1 MKFGSLS
8 LKAKMLWGGILLA
21 LVPVAILGAF
31 AYLEASKGLEKE
43 GYQKSKMLA
52 KQLAVAANQE
62 LYEKLN
68 LAKALASMHSLR
80 QVASAAPMDKG
91 QDPKSLKAQLQ
102 TTLKSIK
109 EKSGKDLEAILF
121 ADPAG
126 VVQADSENGTSIGI
140 SVANRPYFQAGKSG
154 KSGVGNTLKS
164 RLSGQPVA
172 VVYSPIQGGQGD
184 FKGLLAMVLRAD
196 RISKRISGTKIGKTG
211 YGWMVDKNGFFV
223 AHPNPD
229 NILKLNFKDLKGM
242 EAISKEML
250 AGKEGVEEYVFKGTP
265 KVCGYA
271 PVPLAGWSIGSTQDT
286 AEFMAPVITIRN
298 WVIGIGLGSL
308 VLATILVFIFVSRIN
323 KTMSEIT
330 EDLGSGAD
338 QLASASTEIASASQ
352 SLAEGAS
359 EQAAALEE
367 TSATLEEL
375 TASSKD
381 TANITEGANQL
392 MNQNIA
398 KTAKSLKALKHLTSE
413 MDQIEKDSGQ
423 IGTVTKTIDEIAFQ
437 TNLLAL
443 NASVEAARAGA
454 AGAGFAVVADE
465 VRALALRAAE
475 AAKGTQELLESMR
488 TRIVNGAGSL
498 RNMSGDFD
506 GIVESA
512 TVLGEQTASITE
524 ASKEQ
529 SLGIEQIRDAASQM
543 DQMTQRMAANS
554 EESAASAE
562 ELAGQT
568 EMMRSIVV
576 SLLSLVHGEGK
587 ENHQKKPSKK
597 NRKGGFLNRKKN
609 KNEHENQALL
619 THDEI
624 D

>member
-1 MKFGSLS
+1 M
-8 LKAKMLWGGILLA
+8 A
-21 LVPVAILGAF
+21 LVPIVILGIF
-31 AYLEASKGLEKE
+31 AYMEASDGLEKE
-43 GYQKSKMLA
+43 GYRKARMLA

-62 LYEKLN
+62 LIEKLN
-68 LAKALASMHSLR
+68 MTKTLGNMHILR
-80 QVASAAPMDKG
+80 QAVGDAPLDQG
-91 QDPKSLKAQLQ
+91 QKAKDVHAHLQDSLKR
-102 TTLKSIK
+102 IK
-109 EKSGKDLEAILF
+109 AEAGKDLEAILLT
-121 ADPAG
+121 DSQG
-126 VVQADSENGTSIGI
+126 IVRADSQDAKSIGI
-140 SVANRPYFQAGKSG
+140 SIANRPYFQFAKSG
-154 KSGVGNTLKS
+154 KSGVGNTVKS
-164 RLSGQPVA
+164 RLSGQPIV
-172 VVYSPIQGGQGD
+172 VVYTPVLAKGGE
-184 FKGLLAMVLRAD
+184 FKGILAMAVRAD
-196 RISKRISGTKIGKTG
+196 QISKRISGTKIGKTG

-229 NILKLNFKDLKGM
+229 NILKLNIKDLKGM
-242 EAISKEML
+242 ESIAKDML
-250 AGKEGVEEYVFKGTP
+250 AQKSGVEEYVYKGTP

-271 PVPLAGWSIGSTQDT
+271 PVPLANWAIGATQDT
-286 AEFMAPVITIRN
+286 AEFMAPVIAIRDG
-298 WVIGIGLGSL
+298 VIIIGLVSL
-308 VLATILVFIFVSRIN
+308 VLAVTLVFLFVSRIN
-323 KTMSEIT
+323 KTMSEIS

-338 QLASASTEIASASQ
+338 QLASASTEIASSSQ

-367 TSATLEEL
+367 TSSTLEEL
-375 TASSKD
+375 TSTSQD
-381 TANITEGANQL
+381 TAKITEGANQL

-398 KTAKSLKALKHLTSE
+398 KTAKSLKALKHLTGE

-498 RNMSGDFD
+498 RNMSSDFE
-506 GIVESA
+506 GIVDSA
-512 TVLGEQTASITE
+512 TTMGEQTASITE

-529 SLGIEQIRDAASQM
+529 SLGISQIRDAANQM
-543 DQMTQRMAANS
+543 DQMTQRMAASS

-568 EMMRSIVV
+568 EMMRSIVI
-576 SLLSLVHGEGK
+576 SLLALVYGK
-587 ENHQKKPSKK
+587 GGKKPARKPSRKK
-597 NRKGGFLNRKKN
+597 KEKGFLKKWRKKS
-609 KNEHENQALL
+609 EDEPRALL
-619 THDEI
+619 THDEL